1 MPRSLRGEDSTPNLT
16 MRQILGELAT
26 GNSSI
31 SDYFSEALEKWE
43 GILSEHPPS
52 DVDGLS
58 NELHIQQDW
67 FERNCGGRWLG
78 QEVMVASGIAQF
90 YDSKN
95 GFDDDLDIAR
105 KIVEAFERSS
115 CSMEVKGHARELSEY
130 FDLDE

>member
-1 MPRSLRGEDSTPNLT
+1 
-16 MRQILGELAT
+16 MRQILGELVI

-31 SDYFSEALEKWE
+31 SAYFSEAAEKWE
-43 GILSEHPPS
+43 EILSDYPTS
-52 DVDGLS
+52 DVDELS
-58 NELHIQQDW
+58 DELHIQQDW

-90 YDSKN
+90 YDSKH
-95 GFDDDLDIAR
+95 GFGDNLDKAR
-105 KIVEAFERSS
+105 NIVEAFERSS

>member
-1 MPRSLRGEDSTPNLT
+1 

-26 GNSSI
+26 GNGSI
-31 SDYFSEALEKWE
+31 PDYFLEAVEKWE
-43 GILSEHPPS
+43 EILSDHPPS
-52 DVDGLS
+52 NVNELS
-58 NELHIQQDW
+58 DELHIQQDW

-90 YDSKN
+90 YDSKH
-95 GFDDDLDIAR
+95 GLGQDLDKAR

-115 CSMEVKGHARELSEY
+115 CSMEVKGHARELAEY